1 MKYLK
6 LFESFANFD
15 ADMSDSIRDIMSI
28 LDIRSGNGWEWID
41 VKYKYDEYGN
51 VTDVMNIDLIK
62 NMSDSDQTFDI
73 HEHTAV
79 VPKICLKTKSGLF
92 SIENKV
98 CVIWKPE
105 EEFEEYLAFFTD
117 SDLDYDDKEKI
128 EEMGFKYKI
137 VKIYTDYKLKI

>member
-15 ADMSDSIRDIMSI
+15 ADLTDSVRDIMNM
-28 LDIRSGNGWEWID
+28 LDIRSGNGWDWID
-41 VKYKYDEYGN
+41 VKYKYDGYTGD
-51 VTDVMNIDLIK
+51 VTNIISIDLIK
-62 NMSDSDQTFDI
+62 DMNDSDQTFDI
-73 HEHTAV
+73 HEYTAV
-79 VPKICLKTKSGLF
+79 VPKVCLKTKG

-98 CVIWKPE
+98 CIIWKPE
-105 EEFEEYLAFFTD
+105 EEFEEYLAFFTN

-128 EEMGFKYKI
+128 EEMGFKYEM